1 MSGFSRYVKKT
12 LAGCD
17 KILLLLCIAASAC
30 GLVLVYSATA
40 SFGSQSAFQTQCI
53 CAALGVIAFAAA
65 TFVDM
70 ERLRR
75 FWPLIAL
82 VNVVLQILPL
92 FFGSSEGS
100 NRGWIRFWGM
110 GLQPAEIG
118 KLLFILSFSAHLYS
132 LGEDNSSC
140 LSVLG
145 LVAHWGITAGLVI
158 VCSRDDGMALAYVFI
173 GLFLCFMA
181 GVKYR
186 WFLLAGASLA
196 VAAPYAWRYLLD
208 TYQKLRILVIFD
220 PSLDPDKAY
229 QANQTRKAI
238 GSGLLSGSGFMEGRL
253 TQNSLIPTKHTDAI
267 FAVAGEEF
275 GFIGTFAVMAVLT
288 LLILRCGITAART
301 QGHVSSL
308 VCAGLAGMLIF
319 QTVLNIG
326 MNIGVLP
333 VIGLT
338 LPFISYGGSS
348 LVTMFA
354 AVGIAAGARLHCTK
368 RDPLGGYYER

>member
-1 MSGFSRYVKKT
+1 MSGLKKHLKRT
-12 LAGCD
+12 LNGCD
-17 KILLLLCIAASAC
+17 KILLLLCIAAAAC

-40 SFGSQSAFQTQCI
+40 SFGSRSAFNTQCV
-53 CAALGVIAFAAA
+53 CAVLGVLAFVAAA
-65 TFVDM
+65 FVDM
-70 ERLRR
+70 ERFRR

-82 VNVVLQILPL
+82 VNAALQVLPL
-92 FFGSSEGS
+92 FFGASEGS
-100 NRGWIRFWGM
+100 NRGWIRFWGV

-118 KLLFILSFSAHLYS
+118 KLLFILSFSAHLFS
-132 LGEDNSSC
+132 LGEDHSSC

-145 LVAHWGITAGLVI
+145 LVAHWGITAGLVV

-173 GLFLCFMA
+173 GLFLCFVA
-181 GVKYR
+181 GVRYR

-208 TYQKLRILVIFD
+208 NYQKLRILVIFD

-253 TQNSLIPTKHTDAI
+253 TQRSLIPTKHTDAI

-275 GFIGTFAVMAVLT
+275 GFIGAFAVMAVLM
-288 LLILRCGITAART
+288 LIILRCGVTAVRT

-308 VCAGLAGMLIF
+308 VCAGFAGMLIF

-354 AVGIAAGARLHCTK
+354 AVGIVAGARIHCTGK
-368 RDPLGGYYER
+368 ESLGGYYER

>member
-1 MSGFSRYVKKT
+1 MSGLIGQIKRT

-17 KILLLLCIAASAC
+17 KILLLLGIAAAAA

-40 SFGSQSAFQTQCI
+40 SFSSRSAFYTQCI
-53 CAALGVIAFAAA
+53 SAGIGVIVFLAAS
-65 TFVDM
+65 FIDM
-70 ERLRR
+70 ERFRR

-82 VNVVLQILPL
+82 VNVGLQVLPL
-92 FFGSSEGS
+92 FFGASEGS
-100 NRGWIRFWGM
+100 NRGWIRFWGV
-110 GLQPAEIG
+110 GLQPAELG
-118 KLLFILSFSAHLYS
+118 KLLFILSFSAHLYAVR
-132 LGEDNSSC
+132 EDNSSA
-140 LSVLG
+140 LSVIG
-145 LVAHWGITAGLVI
+145 LVAHWGLTAGLVV

-173 GLFLCFMA
+173 GLFLCFVA
-181 GVKYR
+181 GIRYR
-186 WFLLAGASLA
+186 WFVLAAATVA

-208 TYQKLRILVIFD
+208 RYQKLRILVIFD
-220 PSLDPDKAY
+220 PTLDPDKAY

-238 GSGLLSGSGFMEGRL
+238 GSGLFSGSGFMEGRL
-253 TQNSLIPTKHTDAI
+253 TQRSLIPTKHTDAI

-275 GFIGTFAVMAVLT
+275 GFIGAFAVMLVLA
-288 LLILRCGITAART
+288 LIILRCAHTSART
-301 QGHVSSL
+301 QGKVSSL
-308 VCAGLAGMLIF
+308 VCAGMAGMLIF

-354 AVGIAAGARLHCTK
+354 ALGIVAGARHHCTGI
-368 RDPLGGYYER
+368 RTTGGYYER